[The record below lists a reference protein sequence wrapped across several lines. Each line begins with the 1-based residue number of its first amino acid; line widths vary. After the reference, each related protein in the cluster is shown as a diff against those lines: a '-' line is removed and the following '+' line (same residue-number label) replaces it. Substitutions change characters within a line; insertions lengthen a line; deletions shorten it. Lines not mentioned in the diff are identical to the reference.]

1 MNDSGKSDPNNSN
14 RTYETIIVEDGD
26 DGITTLT
33 FNRPARMNAYT
44 SAMCAEIND
53 ALLAFI
59 ATDAQRALIITGTGN
74 GFCTGGDL
82 KSSGETTAADER
94 QLGHAIVMREGMHPV
109 IRTLHSMD
117 KPTIAAVN
125 GAAVAGG
132 LALAAACD
140 FRIAA
145 RSARLGDTA
154 VRVGLL
160 SDEGGPWLF
169 QRLIGLEATKRMS
182 LLGEIYDAEEAHRLG
197 LVGQV
202 VDDDALMDTA
212 REMAGKI
219 AAGAPLSIRL
229 NNRMIDR
236 ASTSTLDECLDNAA
250 LSVMIANDSEDSRE
264 GTDAFRSRRT
274 PTFRGR

>member
-1 MNDSGKSDPNNSN
+1 MGDSNNVDSTN
-14 RTYETIIVEDGD
+14 SGRTYETIIVENGADGV
-26 DGITTLT
+26 TTLT
-33 FNRPARMNAYT
+33 FNRPATMNAYT
-44 SAMCAEIND
+44 SAMCVEIND
-53 ALLAFI
+53 ALLAFT
-59 ATDAQRALIITGTGN
+59 ANDAQRALIITGTGK

-82 KSSGETTAADER
+82 KSADGAAER

-109 IRTLHSMD
+109 IRTLQSMD

-169 QRLIGLEATKRMS
+169 QRLIGVEATKRMS

-202 VDDDALMDTA
+202 VDDDALMGTA
-212 REMAGKI
+212 REMAGKL

-236 ASTSTLDECLDNAA
+236 ASTSTLEECLDNAA

-264 GTDAFRSRRT
+264 GTDAFRTRRT
-274 PTFRGR
+274 PTFTGR

>member
-1 MNDSGKSDPNNSN
+1 MGNTSNSDSIGTSRAYK
-14 RTYETIIVEDGD
+14 TIIVENGGDGV
-26 DGITTLT
+26 TTLT
-33 FNRPARMNAYT
+33 FNRPATMNAYT
-44 SAMCAEIND
+44 SEMCAEIND
-53 ALLAFI
+53 ALLAFT
-59 ATDAQRALIITGTGN
+59 ANDAQRALIITGTGK

-82 KSSGETTAADER
+82 KSSDGAAER

-202 VDDDALMDTA
+202 VDDDVLIETA
-212 REMAGKI
+212 RAMAGKL

-250 LSVMIANDSEDSRE
+250 LSVMISNDSEDSRE
-264 GTDAFRSRRT
+264 GTDAFRTRRT
-274 PTFRGR
+274 PTFNGR